1 MIKRLL
7 RWFAVA
13 TVFAFRTAREDAFLR
28 EDLAGYAQYA
38 ARTRYRLVPSLW

>member
-13 TVFAFRTAREDAFLR
+13 TVFAFRSAREDAFLR
-28 EDLAGYAQYA
+28 ENLAGDAEHA
-38 ARTRYRLVPSLW
+38 ARTRYRLVPGPW